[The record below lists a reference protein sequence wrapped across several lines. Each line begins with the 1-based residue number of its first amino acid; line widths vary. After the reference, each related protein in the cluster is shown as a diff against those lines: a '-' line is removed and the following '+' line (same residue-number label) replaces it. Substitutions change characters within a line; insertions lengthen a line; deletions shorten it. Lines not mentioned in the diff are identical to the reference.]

1 MIKKR
6 YLYHLQHQSFRFYL
20 SVYSRDPD
28 PVENLVVVVVVV
40 VDLAFDDFAPFSSF
54 CHFHDYFSSR
64 HYLQFSS
71 VESYSVIIGS

>member
-28 PVENLVVVVVVV
+28 PVENLVVV